1 MTRSSAPPPPPSQP
15 ASRPSEPPPARTRN
29 AAETK
34 RRLLDAAEVEFAQ
47 KGFAGA
53 RLRDVA
59 AVAGVQQALIHHY
72 FADKGGLYRAV
83 LDRAIAETA
92 EGSWR
97 ILEQDQS
104 LLPTIEAFVDMLVRF
119 YATHANLLAIL
130 RMEAASG
137 PGVALEIMRERTKPI
152 LDAVEVKI
160 TQWQSQGVV
169 RREVTA
175 REIIVSILALT
186 VFPYQEAPLLEA
198 LWPGTKDEAYNEEG
212 IALRKRMI
220 VDVVTRGLLS
230 TPRVD

>member
-1 MTRSSAPPPPPSQP
+1 MTQRTSTPPAPGSQP
-15 ASRPSEPPPARTRN
+15 PRGASEPPPPRARN
-29 AAETK
+29 AVETK
-34 RRLLDAAEVEFAQ
+34 RRLLDAAEIEFAQ

-59 AVAGVQQALIHHY
+59 TVAGVQQALIHHY
-72 FADKGGLYRAV
+72 FADKSGLYRAV

-97 ILEQDQS
+97 ILEQDQAM
-104 LLPTIEAFVDMLVRF
+104 LPTIEAFIDMLVRF

-137 PGVALEIMRERTKPI
+137 PGIALEIMGERTKPI

-160 TQWQSQGVV
+160 CAWQEAGIV
-169 RREVTA
+169 RRAVTA
-175 REIIVSILALT
+175 REIIVAVLALT

-198 LWPGTKDEAYNEEG
+198 LWPGTKETAANEEG

-220 VDVVTRGLLS
+220 VDVITRGLLS
-230 TPRVD
+230 AP